1 MVVIDKKHYDASS
14 PLAHVY
20 YNLTHRADVTVCKAW
35 RDSKDVFIQWSIEN
49 GYVEGARISRVDKN
63 KGFTPSNTVII
74 VPKYRA
80 NVKRLVKLTQAH
92 KGKHIKVTLKNRS

>member
-1 MVVIDKKHYDASS
+1 MVGIDRKKYGASS

-20 YNLTHRADVTVCKAW
+20 YNLTHRTDITVCKAW
-35 RDSKDVFIQWSIEN
+35 RESEEVFMRWSLEN
-49 GYVEGARISRVDKN
+49 GYVDGARISRIDKS
-63 KGFTPSNTVII
+63 KGFTPNNTKVV

-92 KGKHIKVTLKNRS
+92 KGKHIKVTLKSRS